1 MKIVLIT
8 TAVLLIA
15 TALFS
20 QGVVK
25 SLAELGAFLTI
36 VGYLYSRQRQPSK

>member
-1 MKIVLIT
+1 MKIGFISS
-8 TAVLLIA
+8 AVLLIVI
-15 TALFS
+15 ALFS

-36 VGYLYSRQRQPSK
+36 VIYLFLRQRQPGK